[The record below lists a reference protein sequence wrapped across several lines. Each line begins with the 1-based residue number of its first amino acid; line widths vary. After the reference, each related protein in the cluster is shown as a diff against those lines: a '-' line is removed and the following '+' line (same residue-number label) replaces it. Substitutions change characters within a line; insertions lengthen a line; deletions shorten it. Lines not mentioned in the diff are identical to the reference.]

1 MQRKGG
7 RRNSSKTADSSASFV
22 FSFLR
27 VLSDPVYQM
36 YSYLISIHIHWL
48 PGRCFSQV
56 EQGLL
61 CTLSSTTEDNIIHV
75 FYPADQDFA
84 FSSKSA
90 EICCSSFQI
99 SNNIVIRIMVLT
111 IQNYVLDC

>member
-1 MQRKGG
+1 MQGKGG

-22 FSFLR
+22 FSFLC

-48 PGRCFSQV
+48 PGRCCSQL
-56 EQGLL
+56 EQAFL

-75 FYPADQDFA
+75 FYPADQDV
-84 FSSKSA
+84 SA
-90 EICCSSFQI
+90 CRLITTEDAGGQT
-99 SNNIVIRIMVLT
+99 V
-111 IQNYVLDC
+111 QNCVR